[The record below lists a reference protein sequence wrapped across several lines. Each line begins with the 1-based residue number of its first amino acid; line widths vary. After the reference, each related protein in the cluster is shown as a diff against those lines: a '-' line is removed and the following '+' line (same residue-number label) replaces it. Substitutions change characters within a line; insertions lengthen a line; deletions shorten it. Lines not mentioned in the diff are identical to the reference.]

1 MRVLPRRFRPHT
13 VKLIQLLTE
22 NEQGIAENR
31 TITIRHVK
39 VDTSYGI
46 IQSKRGITTDD
57 KIAVYVELADYTA
70 YDENDRVLKYGED
83 FKIRPDDTLSFL
95 NETYEINSMNEVLLD
110 SNSPI
115 RLEITAK

>member
-1 MRVLPRRFRPHT
+1 MRALPRRFRPHS
-13 VKLIQLLTE
+13 VKLIKQLQE
-22 NEQGIAENR
+22 NAEGVAENQ
-31 TITIRHVK
+31 IISIAHVK

-70 YDENDRVLKYGED
+70 YDENARVLKYGKD
-83 FKIRPDDTLSFL
+83 FNIHPDDTLLFL
-95 NETYEINSMNEVLLD
+95 SNTYVITSMNEVLLD